1 MKKAYAKPTA
11 TKVDF
16 EYKDNVIAQS
26 VDTGTH
32 AKPSHPTACQ
42 YGTLTVCTFIHS
54 LGYDCDNEAPAS
66 LNL

>member
-16 EYKDNVIAQS
+16 EYKDHVIAQS
-26 VDTGTH
+26 GSEGTQGR
-32 AKPSHPTACQ
+32 PSHPTACQ
-42 YGTLTVCTFIHS
+42 YTSWTSCFQIHS
-54 LGYDCDNEAPAS
+54 SGYTCAIEPLS